1 MSRDQKFFDMYSL
14 VLGVIAVVAL
24 AFFVVAMKMSE
35 LTQGVYTR
43 DTAEFKA
50 AIAERIRPVGQVYL
64 PGEEHQAAAPKVET
78 TVEPEPVATALTG
91 PQVYNAACNACH
103 GTGAGGA
110 PIVGDADAWSARIA
124 QGIDVLNDHAVNGF
138 SGEAMTPMLPKGG
151 RPDLSDQEVYDAVEY
166 MVSESQ

>member
-1 MSRDQKFFDMYSL
+1 MYSL
-14 VLGVIAVVAL
+14 VIGVIAVVAL
-24 AFFVVAMKMSE
+24 GFFVVATKMSE

-50 AIAERIRPVGQVYL
+50 AVAERIRPLGQVYL
-64 PGEEHQAAAPKVET
+64 PGEEHQAVAPKVET

-110 PIVGDADAWSARIA
+110 PVVGDADAWSARIA

-166 MVSESQ
+166 MVSQSQ